1 MLDQGFATL
10 GLFDFARAVEEF
22 FEGSV
27 FIYQERGGLD
37 ADARSAGDVI
47 DRVARKGLHIDNAL
61 WINPKLLMHAVAV
74 DAAVFH
80 GV

>member
-1 MLDQGFATL
+1 MLDQGFAAL
-10 GLFDFARAVEEF
+10 GLFDFAGAVEEL

-37 ADARSAGDVI
+37 TDAGRAGNVI
-47 DRVARKGLHIDNAL
+47 NRIACECLNIDNAL
-61 WINPKLLMHAVAV
+61 GINPKLLMHAVAV

-80 GV
+80 CV